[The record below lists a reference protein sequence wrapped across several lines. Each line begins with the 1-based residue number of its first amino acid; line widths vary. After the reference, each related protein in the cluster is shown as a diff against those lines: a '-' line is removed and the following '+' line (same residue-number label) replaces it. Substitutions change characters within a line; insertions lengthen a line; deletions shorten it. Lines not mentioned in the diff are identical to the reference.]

1 MQHTHSRVKSEGRG
15 ERPEIHLVGGTRPE
29 AVKLAPVASAMA
41 RRGRLRPVIVASGQ
55 HPLLFEQALTAFDQ
69 RPEIRLDVE
78 RRTGSQAELLG
89 HTVNALDAVFADR
102 RPAAVVVQGDT
113 TTTLAGALA
122 AFWRRIPVVH
132 LEAGLRSHDLAAPF
146 PEEGNRR
153 LVGQISALHLAPTA
167 RAAAN
172 LADEGIAGPDVLVVG
187 NTSVDA
193 VLDVAAKAA
202 PFSDPRL
209 DALAARARSGRSRLV
224 LVTAHRREAW
234 GRPLDE
240 VLVAVRTLVATHRDI
255 EVVLPAHPNPAVRE
269 QVDRAL
275 GDVERALVTD
285 PLPYPDLARLLG
297 LATLVLS
304 DSGGIQ
310 EEAPSFGV
318 PVLVLRDVTERGEA
332 VEAGCALL
340 VGTDR
345 ERVLATAHHLL
356 TDEAARVAMTSRGNP
371 FGDGRAG
378 ERTEHAV
385 AWLLG
390 LDGRRPAE
398 LVSSAVEPVA

>member
-1 MQHTHSRVKSEGRG
+1 MHHTRDRVNPDGRKR
-15 ERPEIHLVGGTRPE
+15 RPEIHLVGGTRPE
-29 AVKLAPVASAMA
+29 AVKLAPVAAAMA
-41 RRGRLRPVIVASGQ
+41 RSGRLRPVVVASGQ
-55 HPLLFEQALTAFDQ
+55 HPALFDQALAAFGR
-69 RPEIRLDVE
+69 RPDIRLRVE

-89 HTVNALDAVFADR
+89 FAVNALDAVFAAG
-102 RPAAVVVQGDT
+102 RPSAVMVQGDT

-122 AFWRRIPVVH
+122 AFWHGVPVVH

-146 PEEGNRR
+146 PEEANRR
-153 LVGQISALHLAPTA
+153 MVGQISALHLPPTPA
-167 RAAAN
+167 AAAN
-172 LADEGIAGPDVLVVG
+172 LADEGIAGPNVLVIG
-187 NTSVDA
+187 NTAVDA
-193 VLDVAAKAA
+193 MLDVVARGL

-209 DALAARARSGRSRLV
+209 SELDTRVRAGGSRLV

-240 VLVAVRTLVATHRDI
+240 VLAAVRALIAAHRDL

-269 QVDRAL
+269 QVVRALGAVDRAL
-275 GDVERALVTD
+275 ITD
-285 PLPYPDLARLLG
+285 PLPYPDLARLLR

-318 PVLVLRDVTERGEA
+318 PVLVLRDVTERVEA

-345 ERVLATAHHLL
+345 DRVLATAHRLL
-356 TDEAARVAMTSRGNP
+356 TDEAARAAMTARGNP
-371 FGDGRAG
+371 FGDGRAA
-378 ERTEHAV
+378 ERAEHAV

-390 LDGRRPAE
+390 LDERRPTE
-398 LVSSAVEPVA
+398 FSAVATKALR